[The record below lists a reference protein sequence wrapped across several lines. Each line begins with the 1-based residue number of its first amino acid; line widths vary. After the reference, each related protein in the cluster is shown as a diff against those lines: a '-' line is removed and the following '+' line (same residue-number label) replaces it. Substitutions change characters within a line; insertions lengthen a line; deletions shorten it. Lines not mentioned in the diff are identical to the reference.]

1 MARIVER
8 LQLGP
13 WSLQELNVSENRL
26 LGLSGV
32 EHLSDLVFLNASR
45 NALIDLEGISKL
57 KSLVTLY
64 LQQNQLGRIESFV
77 DENKNKTYDLG
88 EPIDDQSGNGKRYR
102 SSAGNS
108 VSSPA
113 FKFVFI

>member
-1 MARIVER
+1 MRQEVADLQLSIEKGKLPRPEKQELIIQMARIVER

-57 KSLVTLY
+57 EITGYSLPSAKSTW
-64 LQQNQLGRIESFV
+64 Q
-77 DENKNKTYDLG
+77 D
-88 EPIDDQSGNGKRYR
+88 
-102 SSAGNS
+102 
-108 VSSPA
+108 
-113 FKFVFI
+113 

>member
-45 NALIDLEGISKL
+45 NALIDLE
-57 KSLVTLY
+57 
-64 LQQNQLGRIESFV
+64 ESV
-77 DENKNKTYDLG
+77 N
-88 EPIDDQSGNGKRYR
+88 
-102 SSAGNS
+102 
-108 VSSPA
+108 
-113 FKFVFI
+113 